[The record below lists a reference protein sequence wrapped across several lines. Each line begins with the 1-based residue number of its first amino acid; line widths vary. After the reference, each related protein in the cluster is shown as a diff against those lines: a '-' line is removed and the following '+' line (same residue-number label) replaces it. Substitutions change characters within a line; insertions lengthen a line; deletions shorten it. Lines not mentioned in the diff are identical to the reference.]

1 MTPKAVTG
9 ANGALTEAGT
19 NGTLTEESGVSGN
32 DGGSAERGE
41 NEPRNKGQGG
51 LSDGVAPAGTS
62 SVTQLLPPNLFAAS
76 PTRIFERRAMHFER
90 GAAAEVHADVLGLS
104 RGKLHHTISTL
115 PREAAEQHVTLSKA
129 GPPQPC
135 REDGAACVRRA
146 KRTKATL
153 IVNGA
158 ELLDAGVHELVSSW
172 RRELGVFVSAGFYS
186 TPKGKQG
193 FLYHSDKT
201 DVLVLQL
208 EGSKRWEVCGREL
221 PKLHLPPSYGEV
233 THFSV
238 ADSEQRRRLLA
249 ACGPVELAQGDTLYL
264 PVGVVHRALATLG
277 DASLHLTVAVP
288 RTHHFFAWGGLLIS
302 MLAQVRA
309 VEAVRPNSNEARG
322 SVATDEVFQGWL
334 NDIVA
339 SEEEMALLPRCFSTP
354 ERWNV
359 VAAHDG
365 PSVKKLAKAL
375 RTEFATQ
382 LAPRLREWAQRD
394 AAAKGLTDAASRL
407 LQGRV
412 DELDTKVLRATGVA
426 QHVVKHV
433 RARMR
438 TSMVPPPT
446 PNTSEALEFMR
457 GVVRPG

>member
-1 MTPKAVTG
+1 MVKPLRKPTRRWLWLLAPLVVAALGVFCQLGREQRQEPLTPEEGVAQEGPLVTPKAVTG

-221 PKLHLPPSYGEV
+221 PKLHLPPSYGECHLGGTSTTASAPGV
-233 THFSV
+233 GVGPLKPGAAPWATSW
-238 ADSEQRRRLLA
+238 RRRRRR
-249 ACGPVELAQGDTLYL
+249 
-264 PVGVVHRALATLG
+264 RA
-277 DASLHLTVAVP
+277 SSS
-288 RTHHFFAWGGLLIS
+288 I
-302 MLAQVRA
+302 
-309 VEAVRPNSNEARG
+309 
-322 SVATDEVFQGWL
+322 
-334 NDIVA
+334 
-339 SEEEMALLPRCFSTP
+339 
-354 ERWNV
+354 
-359 VAAHDG
+359 
-365 PSVKKLAKAL
+365 
-375 RTEFATQ
+375 
-382 LAPRLREWAQRD
+382 
-394 AAAKGLTDAASRL
+394 
-407 LQGRV
+407 
-412 DELDTKVLRATGVA
+412 
-426 QHVVKHV
+426 
-433 RARMR
+433 
-438 TSMVPPPT
+438 
-446 PNTSEALEFMR
+446 
-457 GVVRPG
+457 